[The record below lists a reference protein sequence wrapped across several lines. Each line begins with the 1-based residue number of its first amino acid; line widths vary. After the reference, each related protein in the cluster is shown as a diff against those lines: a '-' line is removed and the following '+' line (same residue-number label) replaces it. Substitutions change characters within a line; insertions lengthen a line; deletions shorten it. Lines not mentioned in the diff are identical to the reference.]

1 MKYDNVIVFGPTGD
15 VGGAVAQEA
24 SRRGAKVWLA
34 MRRIDAPITAISSE
48 EERGG
53 GFQRVEADLSDP
65 KSVQK
70 AVEESKATAAFVYR
84 VHTGDGLES
93 SFKAMQSAGIEYVVF
108 LSSFNVRPDHD
119 LRRITTDDFIAFV
132 HAQVEIKLEDL
143 NISHTALRPGMF
155 ASKPF
160 KQDLDTTKTPWE
172 ASVLFEEILE
182 DSISPADIGRVGGA
196 VLVDRPST
204 LPKEAIYLCGPQ
216 LSRLDQLWETV
227 RKTLGRDIKIVHP
240 SLEEKVAELIQKG
253 FPAPVAKNLVQGM
266 AQRRQTSPF
275 PEPFYSEAVGNIEK
289 YSGRKPISLADY
301 VASQYGN

>member
-1 MKYDNVIVFGPTGD
+1 MKYDNVIVFGPSGN

-24 SRRGAKVWLA
+24 SRRGTKVWLA

-53 GFQRVEADLSDP
+53 GFQRVEADLN
-65 KSVQK
+65 Q
-70 AVEESKATAAFVYR
+70 
-84 VHTGDGLES
+84 
-93 SFKAMQSAGIEYVVF
+93 
-108 LSSFNVRPDHD
+108 D

-172 ASVLFEEILE
+172 ASVLFGEILE

-204 LPKEAIYLCGPQ
+204 SSKKAIYLCGPQ

-227 RKTLGRDIKIVHP
+227 RKTLGREIKTVHP
-240 SLEEKVAELIQKG
+240 SLEEKIAELVQKG
-253 FPAPVAKNLVQGM
+253 FPVPLAKNLVQGM

-289 YSGRKPISLADY
+289 YSGRKPTSLADY
-301 VASQYGN
+301 VASQYKK